1 MIKIKALW
9 KFSSEESRQELAA
22 RSKLTPYLR
31 WRWLNFISKK
41 NFCELVE
48 VCWKIF
54 WIFMKLKDLLER
66 ILSLSRYVVFNSILI
81 FIYQLASI
89 LSNSFLEN
97 CKEFR
102 IYQRLKWNGIVK
114 LILDL
119 SEYNSIETSNSMW
132 MIMCLQG
139 M

>member
-1 MIKIKALW
+1 MLEDFLDIHEI
-9 KFSSEESRQELAA
+9 E
-22 RSKLTPYLR
+22 RSFR
-31 WRWLNFISKK
+31 K
-41 NFCELVE
+41 NIIIE
-48 VCWKIF
+48 
-54 WIFMKLKDLLER
+54 
-66 ILSLSRYVVFNSILI
+66 YVVFNSLLI
-81 FIYQLASI
+81 YLYQLGSI

>member
-1 MIKIKALW
+1 MLEDFLDIHEI
-9 KFSSEESRQELAA
+9 E
-22 RSKLTPYLR
+22 RSFR
-31 WRWLNFISKK
+31 K
-41 NFCELVE
+41 NIIIE
-48 VCWKIF
+48 
-54 WIFMKLKDLLER
+54 
-66 ILSLSRYVVFNSILI
+66 YVVFNSILI